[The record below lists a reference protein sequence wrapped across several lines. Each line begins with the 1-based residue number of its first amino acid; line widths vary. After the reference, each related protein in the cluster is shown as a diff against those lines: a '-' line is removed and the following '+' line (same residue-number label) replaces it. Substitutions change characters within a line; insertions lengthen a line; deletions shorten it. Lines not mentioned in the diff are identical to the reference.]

1 MRDEGRTLTFGEMDV
16 AALEAAARIFV
27 NDGAAKVVGGAMV
40 VDVVVDV
47 VVVGT
52 AGGGGS
58 AVTDAV
64 PTSAQPPTP
73 FTLIV

>member
-1 MRDEGRTLTFGEMDV
+1 MRDEGRTVTFGEMV
-16 AALEAAARIFV
+16 LAALEAAARIFV

-40 VDVVVDV
+40 VGV
-47 VVVGT
+47 VVVAT